1 MVQGIL
7 AKKIGMTQVFDDNGE
22 LVPVT
27 VVQAGPCVV
36 VMRRTAE
43 HDGHEAVQLG
53 LVAGKPPRRVSK
65 PLRGAFAKA
74 GVPPTRALGEVP
86 VSSGSEVKAGDTV
99 LCDIF
104 AAGEE
109 VRVVGTSKG
118 KGFQGGVKR
127 HHFRG
132 GAASHGSMFHRAPG
146 GIGPSAYPSRVFPG
160 TRMAGRMGGDR
171 VTLKRVTVVKVDLE
185 RNLVFLKGAVPGGRH
200 ALVRLVKG

>member
-1 MVQGIL
+1 MVKGIL
-7 AKKIGMTQVFDDNGE
+7 AKKIGMTQVFDAAGD

-36 VMRRTAE
+36 VRRRDAAR
-43 HDGHEAVQLG
+43 DGYEAAQLG
-53 LVAGKPPRRVSK
+53 LVEGKPSRRIGK
-65 PLRGAFAKA
+65 PVAGQFKA
-74 GVPPTRALGEVP
+74 ANVPPTRVLAEVP
-86 VSSGSEVKAGDTV
+86 IGAGSEAKPGDTV

-104 AAGEE
+104 APQEV

-118 KGFQGGVKR
+118 KGFQGAMKR

-160 TRMAGRMGGDR
+160 TRMAGRMGCDT
-171 VTLKRVTVVKVDLE
+171 VTLKTVTVIKVDVE
-185 RNLVFLKGAVPGGRH
+185 RNLLFLKGAVPGGRN
-200 ALVRLVKG
+200 ALMRVVKA

>member
-22 LVPVT
+22 VVPVT

-36 VMRRTAE
+36 VLRRTAGK
-43 HDGHEAVQLG
+43 DGHDAVQLG
-53 LVAGKPPRRVSK
+53 LVAGKPRRKVTK
-65 PLRGAFAKA
+65 PLKGAFAKA
-74 GVPPTRALGEVP
+74 GVPPTRGLAEVP
-86 VSSGSEVKAGDTV
+86 VAAGSEVKAGDTV

-104 AAGEE
+104 SVGEE

-118 KGFQGGVKR
+118 KGFQGAVKR

-146 GIGPSAYPSRVFPG
+146 SIGPSAYPSRVFPG

-171 VTLKRVTVVKVDLE
+171 VTLKRVKVVKVDLE
-185 RNLVFLKGAVPGGRH
+185 RNLVFLKGAVPGGRN
-200 ALVRLVKG
+200 ALLRLVKA

>member
-7 AKKIGMTQVFDDNGE
+7 AKKIGMTQVFDETGAMI
-22 LVPVT
+22 PVT

-36 VMRRTAE
+36 VLRRTSE
-43 HDGHEAVQLG
+43 NDGHEAVQIG
-53 LVAGKPPRRVSK
+53 LVTGKPPRRVTK
-65 PLRGAFAKA
+65 ALQGAFAKA

-86 VSSGSEVKAGDTV
+86 IAEGSEAKPGDTV

-104 AAGEE
+104 AAGD
-109 VRVVGTSKG
+109 VIRVVGTSKG
-118 KGFQGGVKR
+118 KGFQGAVKR

-160 TRMAGRMGGDR
+160 TRMAGRMGTDK
-171 VTLKRVTVVKVDLE
+171 VTLKHVKVVRVDLE
-185 RNLVFLKGAVPGGRH
+185 RNLIFLKGAVPGGRN
-200 ALVRLVKG
+200 ALLRLVKA

>member
-7 AKKIGMTQVFDDNGE
+7 AKKIGMTQLFDEVGN

-36 VMRRTAE
+36 VLRRSADN
-43 HDGHEAVQLG
+43 DGHEAVQLG
-53 LVAGKPPRRVSK
+53 LVAGKPSRSISK
-65 PLRGAFAKA
+65 AVKGTFAKS
-74 GVPPTRALGEVP
+74 GLPPTKVLGEVP
-86 VSSGSEVKAGDTV
+86 VSSDSTVKAGDTV

-104 AAGEE
+104 AAGEV

-118 KGFQGGVKR
+118 KGFQGAVKR

-146 GIGPSAYPSRVFPG
+146 SIGPSAYPSRVFPG

-171 VTLKRVTVVKVDLE
+171 VTLKHVKVVRVDVE
-185 RNLVFLKGAVPGGRH
+185 RNLLFLRGAVPGGRN
-200 ALVRLVKG
+200 ALVRLVKA